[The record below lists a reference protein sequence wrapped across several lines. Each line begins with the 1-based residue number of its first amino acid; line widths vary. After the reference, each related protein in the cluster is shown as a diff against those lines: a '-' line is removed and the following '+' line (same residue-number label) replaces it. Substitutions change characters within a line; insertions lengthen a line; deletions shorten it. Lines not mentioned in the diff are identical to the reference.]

1 MSTDLSILPE
11 KDILNKVAGG
21 DEKAYGKLYGI
32 YYPLISKVVLKFVKS
47 PDLTN
52 DLTQEIFIKIWD
64 IRKELVNIDSFKS
77 YLIVTASNHVLNFLK
92 RASREAAAKGE
103 ILKHYKEYE
112 ESIEDRLITQEY
124 WQFIDN
130 VLNSLP
136 PQTREVFR
144 ICREENKSYDEVASI
159 LGITRNTVK
168 KHIVRANKEFRDA
181 LEKNSD
187 IHLKLLI
194 LLFWEHFS

>member
-1 MSTDLSILPE
+1 MSSDLSILAE
-11 KDILNKVAGG
+11 KDLLLEVAGG
-21 DEKAYGKLYGI
+21 DQKAFGKIYGI
-32 YYPLISKVVLKFVKS
+32 YHPLISKVVLKFVKS

-64 IRKELVNIDSFKS
+64 IRKELVHINSFKA
-77 YLIVTASNHVLNFLK
+77 YLIITASNHVLNFLK
-92 RASREAAAKGE
+92 RASREAIAKGE
-103 ILKHYKEYE
+103 ILKHYRQYE
-112 ESIEDRLITQEY
+112 ESIEDKLASQEY
-124 WQFIDN
+124 LQFIDN

-144 ICREENKSYDEVASI
+144 ICREENKSYDEVASV

-194 LLFWEHFS
+194 LLFLERFG

>member
-1 MSTDLSILPE
+1 MAFNPDYLENALLMQIAE
-11 KDILNKVAGG
+11 G
-21 DEKAYGKLYGI
+21 DKKAFDKLYEF
-32 YYPLISKVVLKFVKS
+32 YHSLIRKVVIKFVKS
-47 PDLTN
+47 PDLTD

-64 IRKELVNIDSFKS
+64 IRSELPNIGSFKS

-92 RASREAAAKGE
+92 KASREDVAKGE
-103 ILKHYKEYE
+103 ILRHYIQSE
-112 ESIEDRLITQEY
+112 ESTEDKIITQEY
-124 WQFIDN
+124 WKFINN
-130 VLNSLP
+130 VLDSLP
-136 PQTREVFR
+136 AQTREVFR

-168 KHIVRANKEFRDA
+168 KHIVRANKEFKAA

-194 LLFWEHFS
+194 LLFLEHFK

>member
-1 MSTDLSILPE
+1 MAFNPDYLENALLMQIAE
-11 KDILNKVAGG
+11 G
-21 DEKAYGKLYGI
+21 DKKAFDKLYEF
-32 YYPLISKVVLKFVKS
+32 YHSLIRKVVIKFVKS
-47 PDLTN
+47 HDLAD

-64 IRKELVNIDSFKS
+64 IRHELPNIGSFKS

-92 RASREAAAKGE
+92 KASREDVAKGE
-103 ILKHYKEYE
+103 IIRYYKQSE
-112 ESIEDRLITQEY
+112 ESTEDKIITQEY
-124 WQFIDN
+124 WKFIND
-130 VLNSLP
+130 VLDSLP
-136 PQTREVFR
+136 AQTREVFR

-168 KHIVRANKEFRDA
+168 KHIVRANKEFKAA

-194 LLFWEHFS
+194 LLFLEHFK